1 MSREQIPTTEKERAV
16 LAFRALRPSL
26 LTLLAALSGLLT
38 LALVGFLLFTL
49 IKGAQPNRPSTA
61 LPGNA
66 YITTA
71 QTAAHIH
78 SDGSAAD
85 ATVDFAINQT
95 VYIAYMVNDAGPGV
109 VTVKLYNNGGFF
121 AEQTHTFSRRSS
133 YNAYFLFQPPSAGEW
148 DADLYWRA
156 PGAAGD
162 GSLEQRVTFL
172 VGETS
177 RQHGNV
183 TRNKGSL

>member
-1 MSREQIPTTEKERAV
+1 M

-38 LALVGFLLFTL
+38 LALAGLLLFML
-49 IKGAQPNRPSTA
+49 IQGAQPNRPSTA
-61 LPGNA
+61 LPGNT

-71 QTAAHIH
+71 QTAAHLH

-85 ATVDFAINQT
+85 ATVDFATNQT
-95 VYIAYMVNDAGPGV
+95 VYIAYIVNDAGPGV
-109 VTVKLYNNGGFF
+109 VTVKLYHNGGFF

-148 DADLYWRA
+148 EADLYWRA

-162 GSLEQRVTFL
+162 GSLEQRLTFL
-172 VGETS
+172 VGASS
-177 RQHGNV
+177 RQHGSL
-183 TRNKGSL
+183 TLNKESL

>member
-1 MSREQIPTTEKERAV
+1 M

-38 LALVGFLLFTL
+38 LALAGLVLFML

-61 LPGNA
+61 LPGNT

-85 ATVDFAINQT
+85 ATVDFATNQT
-95 VYIAYMVNDAGPGV
+95 VYIAYTVNDAGPGV

-133 YNAYFLFQPPSAGEW
+133 YNAYFLFQPSSAGEW
-148 DADLYWRA
+148 EADLYWRA
-156 PGAAGD
+156 PGASGD
-162 GSLEQRVTFL
+162 GSLEQKLTFL

-177 RQHGNV
+177 RQHKSV
-183 TRNKGSL
+183 MFTKERL

>member
-1 MSREQIPTTEKERAV
+1 
-16 LAFRALRPSL
+16 LRPSP

-38 LALVGFLLFTL
+38 LTLVGLLLFTL
-49 IKGAQPNRPSTA
+49 IKGTQPNRPSTV

-85 ATVDFAINQT
+85 ATVDFAINQA
-95 VYIAYMVNDAGPGV
+95 VYITYTVNDAGPGV
-109 VTVKLYNNGGFF
+109 VTVKLYHNGGFF

-133 YNAYFLFQPPSAGEW
+133 YNAYFLFKPANAGEW
-148 DADLYWRA
+148 EADLYWRA
-156 PGAAGD
+156 PGAASD
-162 GSLEQRVTFL
+162 GSLEQKVTFL

-177 RQHGNV
+177 RQHGSV
-183 TRNKGSL
+183 ALTRESL

>member
-1 MSREQIPTTEKERAV
+1 M

-38 LALVGFLLFTL
+38 LALAGILLFTL
-49 IKGAQPNRPSTA
+49 IQGAQPNRPSTA
-61 LPGNA
+61 LPGNT

-85 ATVDFAINQT
+85 ATTDFATNQT
-95 VYIAYMVNDAGPGV
+95 VYIAYTVSDAGPGD
-109 VTVKLYNNGGFF
+109 VTVKLYKNGSFF
-121 AEQTHTFSRRSS
+121 AEQTHTFPRRSS
-133 YNAYFLFQPPSAGEW
+133 YNAYFRFQPTSAGEW
-148 DADLYWRA
+148 EADLYWRA
-156 PGAAGD
+156 PGASGD
-162 GSLEQRVTFL
+162 GSLEQKVTFL

-177 RQHGNV
+177 YQRGSV
-183 TRNKGSL
+183 ALLNKRL

>member
-1 MSREQIPTTEKERAV
+1 M

-38 LALVGFLLFTL
+38 LALVGLLLFTL
-49 IKGAQPNRPSTA
+49 IKGAQPNRPPTA
-61 LPGNA
+61 LPGNT

-85 ATVDFAINQT
+85 ATVDFAVNQT
-95 VYIAYMVNDAGPGV
+95 VYIAYTVNDAGPGV
-109 VTVKLYNNGGFF
+109 VTVKLYHNGGFF

-148 DADLYWRA
+148 EADLYWRA
-156 PGAAGD
+156 SGAAGD
-162 GSLEQRVTFL
+162 GSLEQRLTFL
-172 VGETS
+172 VGEAS
-177 RQHGNV
+177 RQRGSVALTKGN
-183 TRNKGSL
+183 L